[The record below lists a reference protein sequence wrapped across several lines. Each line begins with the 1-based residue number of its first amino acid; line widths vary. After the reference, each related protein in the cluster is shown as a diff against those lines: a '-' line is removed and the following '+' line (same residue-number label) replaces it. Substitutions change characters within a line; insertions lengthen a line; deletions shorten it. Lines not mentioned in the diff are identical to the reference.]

1 MKLYH
6 GSLVTVKKPSV
17 LKGRNTVDFGKGFYT
32 TTSFEQA
39 QKWADLKRKRSGVSR
54 AVVSIYEAPDDLLN
68 GRYATLNFTG
78 PTKDWLDF
86 VVKNRKGQGDG
97 HYDLTMGPVAND
109 QLYATIRL
117 YEQGVVTADAAIE
130 MLKAH
135 VLFDQLAFH
144 NQAAA
149 NELVFVDVNNKRVIH
164 LATIN
169 DRPAADY
176 NDDYATDNTNLSV
189 QILYNKYKKGV

>member
-54 AVVSIYEAPDDLLN
+54 AVVSVYEAPDDLLN

-78 PTKDWLDF
+78 PTKEWLDF

-117 YEQGVVTADAAIE
+117 YEQGVVTAAAAID
-130 MLKAH
+130 MLKTH

-149 NELVFVDVNNKRVIH
+149 NELAFIEAVEV
-164 LATIN
+164 
-169 DRPAADY
+169 
-176 NDDYATDNTNLSV
+176 
-189 QILYNKYKKGV
+189 

>member
-54 AVVSIYEAPDDLLN
+54 AVVSVYEAPDDLLN
-68 GRYATLNFTG
+68 GRYVTLNFTG

-86 VVKNRKGQGDG
+86 VVKNRKGQGYG
-97 HYDLTMGPVAND
+97 HYDLTLGPVAND
-109 QLYATIRL
+109 QLYATISM
-117 YEQGVVTADAAIE
+117 YEKGTLTSEAAIVQ
-130 MLKAH
+130 LKTYT
-135 VLFDQLAFH
+135 LFNQLSYPY
-144 NQAAA
+144 
-149 NELVFVDVNNKRVIH
+149 DKI
-164 LATIN
+164 I
-169 DRPAADY
+169 D
-176 NDDYATDNTNLSV
+176 
-189 QILYNKYKKGV
+189 

>member
-54 AVVSIYEAPDDLLN
+54 AVVSVYEAPDDLLN

-117 YEQGVVTADAAIE
+117 YEQGVVTAAAAID
-130 MLKAH
+130 MLKTH

-149 NELVFVDVNNKRVIH
+149 NELAFIEAVEV
-164 LATIN
+164 
-169 DRPAADY
+169 
-176 NDDYATDNTNLSV
+176 
-189 QILYNKYKKGV
+189 

>member
-54 AVVSIYEAPDDLLN
+54 AVVSIYEAPNDLLN

-97 HYDLTMGPVAND
+97 HYDLTLGPVAND

-144 NQAAA
+144 NQVAAD
-149 NELVFVDVNNKRVIH
+149 ELVFVEAVEV
-164 LATIN
+164 
-169 DRPAADY
+169 
-176 NDDYATDNTNLSV
+176 
-189 QILYNKYKKGV
+189 

>member
-39 QKWADLKRKRSGVSR
+39 QKWADLKRKRSEVSR
-54 AVVSIYEAPDDLLN
+54 AVVSVYEAPDDLLN

-117 YEQGVVTADAAIE
+117 YEQGVVTAAAAID
-130 MLKAH
+130 MLKTH

-149 NELVFVDVNNKRVIH
+149 NELEFVEAVEV
-164 LATIN
+164 
-169 DRPAADY
+169 
-176 NDDYATDNTNLSV
+176 
-189 QILYNKYKKGV
+189 

>member
-54 AVVSIYEAPDDLLN
+54 AVVSVYEAPDDLLN

-86 VVKNRKGQGDG
+86 VVKNRRGVSEEK
-97 HYDLTMGPVAND
+97 YDLTMGPVAND

-117 YEQGVVTADAAIE
+117 YEQGVVTAEAAIE
-130 MLKAH
+130 MLKSH

-144 NQAAA
+144 DQEAA
-149 NELVFVDVNNKRVIH
+149 NELVFVKAVEV
-164 LATIN
+164 
-169 DRPAADY
+169 
-176 NDDYATDNTNLSV
+176 
-189 QILYNKYKKGV
+189 

>member
-54 AVVSIYEAPDDLLN
+54 AVVSVYEAPDDLLN

-117 YEQGVVTADAAIE
+117 YEQGVVTAAAAID
-130 MLKAH
+130 MLKTH

-149 NELVFVDVNNKRVIH
+149 NELVFVGAVEV
-164 LATIN
+164 
-169 DRPAADY
+169 
-176 NDDYATDNTNLSV
+176 
-189 QILYNKYKKGV
+189 

>member
-54 AVVSIYEAPDDLLN
+54 AVVSVYEAPDDLLN
-68 GRYATLNFTG
+68 GRYVTLNFIG

-86 VVKNRKGQGDG
+86 VVNNRKGQGDG

-117 YEQGVVTADAAIE
+117 YEQGVVTAAAAID
-130 MLKAH
+130 MLKTH

-144 NQAAA
+144 NQTAA
-149 NELVFVDVNNKRVIH
+149 NELVFVEAVEV
-164 LATIN
+164 
-169 DRPAADY
+169 
-176 NDDYATDNTNLSV
+176 
-189 QILYNKYKKGV
+189 

>member
-54 AVVSIYEAPDDLLN
+54 AVVSVYEAPDDLLN

-86 VVKNRKGQGDG
+86 VVKNRRGVSEEK
-97 HYDLTMGPVAND
+97 YDLTMGPVAND

-117 YEQGVVTADAAIE
+117 YEQGVVTAEAAIE
-130 MLKAH
+130 MLKSH

-144 NQAAA
+144 DQEAA
-149 NELVFVDVNNKRVIH
+149 NELVFVEAVEV
-164 LATIN
+164 
-169 DRPAADY
+169 
-176 NDDYATDNTNLSV
+176 
-189 QILYNKYKKGV
+189 

>member
-1 MKLYH
+1 
-6 GSLVTVKKPSV
+6 
-17 LKGRNTVDFGKGFYT
+17 
-32 TTSFEQA
+32 
-39 QKWADLKRKRSGVSR
+39 LKRKRSGVSR
-54 AVVSIYEAPDDLLN
+54 AVVSVYEAPDDLLN
-68 GRYATLNFTG
+68 GRYVTLNFTG

-117 YEQGVVTADAAIE
+117 YEQGVVTAAAAID
-130 MLKAH
+130 MLRTH

-149 NELVFVDVNNKRVIH
+149 NELVFVEAVEV
-164 LATIN
+164 
-169 DRPAADY
+169 
-176 NDDYATDNTNLSV
+176 
-189 QILYNKYKKGV
+189 

>member
-1 MKLYH
+1 M
-6 GSLVTVKKPSV
+6 
-17 LKGRNTVDFGKGFYT
+17 
-32 TTSFEQA
+32 
-39 QKWADLKRKRSGVSR
+39 
-54 AVVSIYEAPDDLLN
+54 I
-68 GRYATLNFTG
+68 FTG
-78 PTKDWLDF
+78 PTKVWLDF

-117 YEQGVVTADAAIE
+117 YEQGVVTANAAID

-149 NELVFVDVNNKRVIH
+149 NELAFIEAVEV
-164 LATIN
+164 
-169 DRPAADY
+169 
-176 NDDYATDNTNLSV
+176 
-189 QILYNKYKKGV
+189 

>member
-32 TTSFEQA
+32 TTSLEQA

-97 HYDLTMGPVAND
+97 HYDLTLGPVAND

-144 NQAAA
+144 NQVAAD
-149 NELVFVDVNNKRVIH
+149 ELVFVEAVEV
-164 LATIN
+164 
-169 DRPAADY
+169 
-176 NDDYATDNTNLSV
+176 
-189 QILYNKYKKGV
+189 

>member
-97 HYDLTMGPVAND
+97 HYDLTLGPVAND

-144 NQAAA
+144 NQ
-149 NELVFVDVNNKRVIH
+149 V
-164 LATIN
+164 
-169 DRPAADY
+169 AADELFFVE
-176 NDDYATDNTNLSV
+176 AV
-189 QILYNKYKKGV
+189 EV

>member
-54 AVVSIYEAPDDLLN
+54 AVVSVYEAPDDLLN

-86 VVKNRKGQGDG
+86 VVNNRKGQGDG

-144 NQAAA
+144 NQ
-149 NELVFVDVNNKRVIH
+149 V
-164 LATIN
+164 
-169 DRPAADY
+169 AADELFFVE
-176 NDDYATDNTNLSV
+176 AV
-189 QILYNKYKKGV
+189 EV

>member
-68 GRYATLNFTG
+68 GRYVTLNFTG

-97 HYDLTMGPVAND
+97 YYDLTLGPVAND

-144 NQAAA
+144 NQVAAD
-149 NELVFVDVNNKRVIH
+149 ELVFVEAVEV
-164 LATIN
+164 
-169 DRPAADY
+169 
-176 NDDYATDNTNLSV
+176 
-189 QILYNKYKKGV
+189 

>member
-6 GSLVTVKKPSV
+6 GSLVAVKKPNVSR
-17 LKGRNTVDFGKGFYT
+17 GRSTVDFGKGFYT

-39 QKWADLKRKRSGVSR
+39 RKWADLKRKRSSSSR
-54 AVVSIYEAPDDLLN
+54 AIVSEYETPDDILN

-86 VVKNRKGQGDG
+86 VVKNRRGLGDEK
-97 HYDLTMGPVAND
+97 YDLTMGPVAND

-117 YEQGVVTADAAIE
+117 YEQGVVTAEAAIE
-130 MLKAH
+130 MLKSH

-144 NQAAA
+144 NQDAA
-149 NELVFVDVNNKRVIH
+149 NELVFVRAVEV
-164 LATIN
+164 
-169 DRPAADY
+169 
-176 NDDYATDNTNLSV
+176 
-189 QILYNKYKKGV
+189 

>member
-54 AVVSIYEAPDDLLN
+54 AVVSVYEAPDDLLN

-117 YEQGVVTADAAIE
+117 YEQGVVTAAAAID

-149 NELVFVDVNNKRVIH
+149 NELAFIEAVEV
-164 LATIN
+164 
-169 DRPAADY
+169 
-176 NDDYATDNTNLSV
+176 
-189 QILYNKYKKGV
+189 

>member
-97 HYDLTMGPVAND
+97 HYDLTLGPVAND

-144 NQAAA
+144 NQVAAD
-149 NELVFVDVNNKRVIH
+149 ELVFVEAVEV
-164 LATIN
+164 
-169 DRPAADY
+169 
-176 NDDYATDNTNLSV
+176 
-189 QILYNKYKKGV
+189 